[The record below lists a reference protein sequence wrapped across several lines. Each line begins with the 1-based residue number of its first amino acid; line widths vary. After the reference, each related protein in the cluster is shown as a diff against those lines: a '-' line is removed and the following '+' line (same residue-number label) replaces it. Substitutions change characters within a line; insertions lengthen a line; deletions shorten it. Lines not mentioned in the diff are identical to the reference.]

1 MTAASSRVVIGV
13 AAGLLGILL
22 YSGQFVFTRWSIQRT
37 LALWDV
43 AALRIV
49 VAGLLMLPVLLR
61 YGARDAAGIGWRRA
75 MVIGFTVGG
84 PYTLVLFAGLTYA
97 PAAHGAVIIS
107 GGTPVMSALL
117 VWLWFRERPTAIG
130 VAGLAIILVGLVLV
144 SWPSLADGS
153 GSRVWIGDLLL
164 LGASTL
170 WGAFTALTRRW
181 QVEPLRGA
189 AVIWVLALAYLPFY
203 AVLVPSRL
211 PTAPAAEIVFQALYQ
226 GVGVAILALLFYT
239 RAIRELGPAA
249 ASLFMP
255 LIPVLAVA
263 LGIPVLGEFPSAVQ
277 GVGIAGVCV
286 GLVLAA
292 RYARPSRAM
301 VAKAVSSR
309 GMSGPAG

>member
-1 MTAASSRVVIGV
+1 MLGV
-13 AAGLLGILL
+13 TAGLLGILL
-22 YSGQFVFTRWSIQRT
+22 YAGQFVFTRWSIQRT

-43 AALRIV
+43 AALRFA
-49 VAGLLMLPVLLR
+49 VAGLLMLPVLVR
-61 YGARDAAGIGWRRA
+61 YGVRDAAGIGWRRA
-75 MVIGFTVGG
+75 MVIGATVGA

-117 VWLWFRERPTAIG
+117 VWLWFGERPTAIG
-130 VAGLAIILVGLVLV
+130 LAGLAIILVGLVLV
-144 SWPSLADGS
+144 SWPALGDGAAS
-153 GSRVWIGDLLL
+153 QVWIGDQLL

-181 QVEPLRGA
+181 QVDPLRGA
-189 AVIWVLALAYLPFY
+189 AVVCVLALAYLPFY
-203 AVLVPSRL
+203 AALVPSRL
-211 PTAPAAEIVFQALYQ
+211 PTAPSGEIVFQALYQ

-239 RAIRELGPAA
+239 RAIRELGPSA

-263 LGIPVLGEFPSAVQ
+263 LGVPVLGEIPNAVQ
-277 GVGIAGVCV
+277 CVGIVGVCV
-286 GLVLAA
+286 GLVIAA
-292 RYARPSRAM
+292 GYTPAMRAN
-301 VAKAVSSR
+301 AVNSR